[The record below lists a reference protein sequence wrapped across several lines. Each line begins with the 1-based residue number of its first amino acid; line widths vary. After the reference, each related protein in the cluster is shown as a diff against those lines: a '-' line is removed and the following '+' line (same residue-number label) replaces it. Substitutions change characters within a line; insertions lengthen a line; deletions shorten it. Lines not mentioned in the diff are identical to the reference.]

1 MAIDKLVD
9 SAQLES
15 DLTDIADA
23 IRAKTGGTADLQFPA
38 DFVSEIGSISGEGG
52 YSIDDIFSG
61 NEPSGDIVINATTF
75 KSYALANRTGITSVT
90 FTNDL
95 SPAAGVQSPF
105 SGCTGITSVSAPKL
119 THGKAKLLNGCT
131 NLRTVDM
138 PLLNEINGDQ
148 FIEGSKV
155 VYLVFPAFTRG
166 VYNNSLRN
174 NTLLQ
179 AVDLAACTSIGGT
192 AFSGCSVFD
201 TFIIRGDSVPTL
213 SNISAFNNTPFAS
226 GKAGGTLYVPSAM
239 TSSYQSATN
248 WSTILGYANNSIEA
262 IEGSQYENYY
272 VDGTPIPTT

>member
-1 MAIDKLVD
+1 MADKLYNEA
-9 SAQLES
+9 SIQA
-15 DLTDIADA
+15 IADA
-23 IRAKTGGTADLQFPA
+23 IRAKSGKADTMKVGEMA
-38 DFVSEIGSISGEGG
+38 GEIAELGG

-61 NEPSGDIVINATTF
+61 KEPSGDIVINATTF

-95 SPAAGVQSPF
+95 SPGGGIMSPF
-105 SGCTGITSVSAPKL
+105 VGCSGIISVSAPRL
-119 THGKAKLLNGCT
+119 TQAKAKLLNGCT

-138 PLLNEINGDQ
+138 PRLAKINGDQ

-155 VYLVFPAFTRG
+155 VYLVFPAFMYE
-166 VYNNSLRN
+166 VCNNALRN

-201 TFIIRGDSVPTL
+201 TFIIRGGSVPTL
-213 SNISAFNNTPFAS
+213 SNINAFTNTPFAS

-239 TSSYQSATN
+239 ISSYQSATN
-248 WSTILGYANNSIEA
+248 WSTILGYDTNSIVA
-262 IEGSQYENYY
+262 IEGSQYETQYA
-272 VDGTPIPTT
+272 DGTPIETGGDS